1 LRLHELSAQDRN
13 KIEMTP
19 GAQSRDDT
27 PSGGG
32 HDRCDTTLHHSQ
44 TLGEGE
50 RDPELPRMLPHPSM

>member
-1 LRLHELSAQDRN
+1 
-13 KIEMTP
+13 MTP

-32 HDRCDTTLHHSQ
+32 HDRCDTTLHYSQ

-50 RDPELPRMLPHPSM
+50 RDPELPRMLPHQACNRGLDWILQ